1 MKKSILLYMVFVF
14 LFISGCKKEDSP
26 VEPGT
31 TENPGPTNIIYD
43 GKVYSADS
51 LVSWGMGKSEKEY
64 YHNDKD
70 YNWYIDQANTGPASG
85 NNCGPSSV
93 TMAAKWY
100 DKNFN
105 KTAEDA
111 RNMYPNDNGWWYT
124 NNIIDYLNHYS
135 IPNSTLRFNDYT
147 QLENIVKDGNIVIL
161 CISTAY
167 LNLNSNSKQRVDR
180 FYGYAGGHFF
190 VVKGVRKV
198 DNETYFEVYDPNN
211 WNAKYSDNSPKGKNR
226 HYRSGD
232 ISAAI
237 SNWWNYLIVISKNK
251 LSKKVDTFI
260 VKPDSI
266 PNAWGR

>member
-1 MKKSILLYMVFVF
+1 MKKSILLYTVFVF
-14 LFISGCKKEDSP
+14 LFISGCKNKDNP
-26 VEPGT
+26 VEPD
-31 TENPGPTNIIYD
+31 NPGSTDIMYD

-51 LVSWGMGKSEKEY
+51 LTAWGMGKSETEY

-70 YNWYIDQANTGPASG
+70 YNWYIDQGNTGPASG
-85 NNCGPSSV
+85 NNCGPTSV

-100 DKNFN
+100 NKDFS

-124 NNIIDYLNHYS
+124 NNIIDYLNYYK
-135 IPNSTLRFNDYT
+135 IPNTTLRFNDYT
-147 QLENIVKDGNIVIL
+147 QLESIIKDGNIAIL

-167 LNLNSNSKQRVDR
+167 FKFNGNSRQRVDR
-180 FYGYAGGHFF
+180 FYSYASGHFF

-226 HYRSGD
+226 HYRASE
-232 ISAAI
+232 ISEAVT
-237 SNWWNYLIVISKNK
+237 NWWDYMIVISKNK
-251 LSKKVDTFI
+251 LSKKFDTFS
-260 VKPDSI
+260 VEPNSI